1 MHFTG
6 ASADDNHRQVAG
18 HLADTPADLQTI
30 DAGQHQ
36 IEDHRIPDLRL
47 QPGEGLAAVG
57 FMDDLIALILKIE
70 PQQRGYI
77 LVIFHQQNGL
87 AIRFPT
93 NNKTCCLKLTRFQ
106 RRKAF
111 TFCLNFA
118 DQQGQHFVVGG
129 VREHIKQLDP
139 LNAIAAKTSDIG
151 RHGAGVTAGIDNIGR
166 RHAA

>member
-47 QPGEGLAAVG
+47 QPGEGTAAVG

-87 AIRFPT
+87 AIRFPH
-93 NNKTCCLKLTRFQ
+93 Q
-106 RRKAF
+106 
-111 TFCLNFA
+111 
-118 DQQGQHFVVGG
+118 
-129 VREHIKQLDP
+129 
-139 LNAIAAKTSDIG
+139 
-151 RHGAGVTAGIDNIGR
+151 
-166 RHAA
+166 